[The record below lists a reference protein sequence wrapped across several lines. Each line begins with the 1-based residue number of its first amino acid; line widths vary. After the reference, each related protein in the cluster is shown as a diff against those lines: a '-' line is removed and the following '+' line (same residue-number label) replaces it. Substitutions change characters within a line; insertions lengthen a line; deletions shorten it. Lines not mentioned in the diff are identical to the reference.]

1 MVVGAGIA
9 GLVAARQLGLAGW
22 DVELL
27 EKSSGSRPDGY
38 MMDFFGPGV
47 EASER
52 IGLYPRLAAVAYHV
66 EAAEYVD
73 ATGRPTSSLDYDRFA
88 RLAGGKV
95 LSLLR
100 PDMERAALAA
110 LDDVAPGRVLVR
122 YGAQVS
128 RVWTDG
134 DGVRVAVG
142 DPPGGTLD
150 ADVLVGADGIHSA
163 VRARVFGPEEE
174 FLRRLGMRAAAF
186 IVTEPLLNAR
196 FRNRFVLTDS
206 IDRAAGLYSLRS
218 DKVAAFMVY
227 RDAAGAT
234 GYFPSGSPRERLRGE
249 FAGLGEGI
257 DRVLE
262 LCPEHPYDDVVAQI
276 IMPGWQK
283 GRTVLV
289 GDACGAVSLLAG
301 QGGSLAIAGAALLGD
316 VLAPVASPEGISS
329 ALAEFER
336 RWRPVVEEAKAAGR
350 RTASSF
356 LPETGHSGSCAGG
369 SFGPPICLESTGWWP
384 ARSWAGSQSK
394 PRPTSARVPV
404 PFPSCRCLY
413 RRHVRFGGWKR
424 TDSVRRQVDA

>member
-1 MVVGAGIA
+1 MKAVVVGAGIA

-27 EKSSGSRPDGY
+27 EKSAGPRPDGY

-47 EASER
+47 EAAER

-73 ATGRPTSSLDYDRFA
+73 ATGRPTSSLDYDQFA

-110 LDDVAPGRVLVR
+110 LGDVASGRVRVR
-122 YGAQVS
+122 YGAPVSQVW
-128 RVWTDG
+128 RDD
-134 DGVRVAVG
+134 DGVRVAVDG
-142 DPPGGTLD
+142 PPDVTVA
-150 ADVLVGADGIHSA
+150 ADVVVGADGIHSG
-163 VRARVFGPEEE
+163 VRAQAFGPEEE
-174 FLRRLGMRAAAF
+174 YLRPLGMRAAAF
-186 IVTEPLLNAR
+186 IVTEPVLNAR
-196 FRNRFVLTDS
+196 FRNRFILTDS
-206 IDRAAGLYSLRS
+206 IDRMAGLYSLRS
-218 DKVAAFMVY
+218 DEVAAFMVY

-234 GYFPSGSPRERLRGE
+234 GHLPSGSPRERLRRE
-249 FAGLGEGI
+249 FAGLGHAV
-257 DRVLE
+257 DRLLE

-276 IMPGWQK
+276 VMPGWQR

-316 VLAPVASPEGISS
+316 ILGPVAAPEGISP

-336 RWRPVVEEAKAAGR
+336 RWRPVVEEAQAAGR
-350 RTASSF
+350 RAASSF
-356 LPETGHSGSCAGG
+356 LPANRIQRLLRRWIIRATHLPG
-369 SFGPPICLESTGWWP
+369 IDRLV
-384 ARSWAGSQSK
+384 ARQIVGRIAK
-394 PRPTSARVPV
+394 
-404 PFPSCRCLY
+404 
-413 RRHVRFGGWKR
+413 
-424 TDSVRRQVDA
+424 